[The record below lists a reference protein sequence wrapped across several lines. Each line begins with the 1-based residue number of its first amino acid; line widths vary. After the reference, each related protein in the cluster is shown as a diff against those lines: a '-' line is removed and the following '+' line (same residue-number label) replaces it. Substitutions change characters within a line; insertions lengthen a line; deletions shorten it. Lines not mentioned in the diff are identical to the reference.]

1 MSSAAQTA
9 ATPDTGDSDELEAL
23 FDSIAAAT
31 RDEPSAPAAAA
42 SAEDAPVISQ
52 IGHLTRKLH
61 DAMRELGY
69 DRLLENAAQAFPDAR
84 DRLTYVASM
93 TEKAADKALSA
104 IEHARPIQD
113 RLGAQAAELAKDWDK
128 VFSSE
133 LGPENFK
140 ALAERTRGFLVEVPA
155 QTSATN
161 AQLTNIMMA
170 QDFQDLTGQVIQ
182 KVTKMAQEVEQQLLN
197 LLVQNVPPERR
208 EAAQSLGLL
217 NGPVVRSDGRNDIVT
232 NQAQV
237 DELLESLGF

>member
-1 MSSAAQTA
+1 
-9 ATPDTGDSDELEAL
+9 
-23 FDSIAAAT
+23 
-31 RDEPSAPAAAA
+31 
-42 SAEDAPVISQ
+42 
-52 IGHLTRKLH
+52 
-61 DAMRELGY
+61 MRELGY
-69 DRLLENAAQAFPDAR
+69 DRLLQDAAQAFPDAR

-93 TEKAADKALSA
+93 TEKAAEKALSA
-104 IEHARPIQD
+104 IEHAKPIQD
-113 RLGAQAAELAKDWDK
+113 RLGSQAAELAKDWDK